1 MWSAF
6 KYFSESSKNN
16 KYITYE
22 SVISALKYQNI
33 AINEQGIKS
42 YFNELKNSGIRMDFE
57 VFKKI
62 IQI

>member
-6 KYFSESSKNN
+6 KYFSESSKN
-16 KYITYE
+16 KYITFE

-33 AINEQGIKS
+33 IINEQGIKS
-42 YFNELKNSGIRMDFE
+42 YFNELKNSGIKMDFE
-57 VFKKI
+57 VFKKM